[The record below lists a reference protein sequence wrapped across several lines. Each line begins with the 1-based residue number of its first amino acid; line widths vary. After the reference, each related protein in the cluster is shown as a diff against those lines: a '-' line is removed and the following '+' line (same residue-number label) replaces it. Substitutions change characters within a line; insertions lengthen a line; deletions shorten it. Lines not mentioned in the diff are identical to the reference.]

1 MKIEAEWMRGG
12 TSKCWV
18 FEAGHLQDGGTS
30 LDVLLPRLFGS
41 PDPRQIDGVG
51 GATSTTSKAMI
62 LHRPA
67 EEDIDV
73 EFTFA
78 QVGIEEAAV
87 DWGSNCGNCSA
98 VVGLYAI
105 EKGWVIPSGDVTR
118 IVTRNTNTGQIIVQR
133 VATPAGALPIVP
145 DAQMPGVPFPGY
157 RVGLGFQDPAG
168 KTTGALLP
176 TGSATDTITAGGTRW
191 TVSMVDAG
199 APVVIVRA
207 EELGLDPARYDS
219 WLAGRGT
226 AAGDAG
232 TDPAAGGGAD
242 GTGSHHRRRRRGPS
256 PSSPLPPP
264 PRRGPGCD
272 VNVMM
277 LSMGRPHPA
286 LAITGSIA
294 LTLAA
299 RTPGTVLHAITGD
312 TLGAT
317 LRCAPLPGSSRP
329 GPRTTTEPCS
339 SASTARPAPSPPPS
353 SISPRP
359 SAAPPKPPRGSH
371 SLRRTTMTKTAER
384 TAGTVEETQDQRPGR
399 PGPPPPYPA
408 DGGGRYHPSLV
419 WWPSFWRE
427 ASSTRRPPRNRS
439 RP

>member
-18 FEAGHLQDGGTS
+18 FEAEHLSDGTS
-30 LDVLLPRLFGS
+30 LDALLSRVFGS
-41 PDPRQIDGVG
+41 PDSRQIDGVG

-73 EFTFA
+73 DFTFA

-105 EKGWVIPSGDVTR
+105 EKGWVVPSGDITR
-118 IVTRNTNTGQIIVQR
+118 IVTRNTNTGQVIYQR

-145 DAQMPGVPFPGY
+145 DAHMPGVPFAGY

-168 KTTGALLP
+168 KTTGKLLP
-176 TGSATDTITAGGTRW
+176 TGAATDTITAGGTRW

-207 EELGLDPARYDS
+207 EDLGLDASRYDS
-219 WLAGRGT
+219 WPAGVELQLDTLDLIRRQAAVRMGLAPTT
-226 AAGDAG
+226 AQAARAIPKLAIAAA
-232 TDPAAGGGAD
+232 PAPAEE
-242 GTGSHHRRRRRGPS
+242 
-256 PSSPLPPP
+256 
-264 PRRGPGCD
+264 GCD
-272 VNVMM
+272 INVMM

-299 RTPGTVLHAITGD
+299 RTAGTVLHNITGG
-312 TLGAT
+312 TPGAT
-317 LRCAPLPGSSRP
+317 LKL
-329 GPRTTTEPCS
+329 RTPAGVIETWTEEQEG
-339 SASTARPAPSPPPS
+339 ALLVGVDRTARTIA
-353 SISPRP
+353 
-359 SAAPPKPPRGSH
+359 
-371 SLRRTTMTKTAER
+371 TTIIHLPEAL
-384 TAGTVEETQDQRPGR
+384 GTV
-399 PGPPPPYPA
+399 A
-408 DGGGRYHPSLV
+408 
-419 WWPSFWRE
+419 E
-427 ASSTRRPPRNRS
+427 ASLAGATQ
-439 RP
+439 

>member
-18 FEAGHLQDGGTS
+18 FEADHLGDGAS
-30 LDVLLPRLFGS
+30 LDALLPRVFGS
-41 PDPRQIDGVG
+41 PDSRQIDGVG

-62 LHRPA
+62 LDRPA
-67 EEDIDV
+67 EDGIDV
-73 EFTFA
+73 DFTFA

-105 EKGWVIPSGDVTR
+105 EKGWVVPGGDVTK

-207 EELGLDPARYDS
+207 EDLGLDPARYES
-219 WLAGRGT
+219 WLAGVELQLDTLDQIRRQAAVRMGLASTT
-226 AAGDAG
+226 AAAARAIPKLAIAAAPATSQDKDA
-232 TDPAAGGGAD
+232 AD
-242 GTGSHHRRRRRGPS
+242 I
-256 PSSPLPPP
+256 
-264 PRRGPGCD
+264 
-272 VNVMM
+272 NVMM

-299 RTPGTVLHAITGD
+299 RTAGTVLHHMTGGTQGAALKLRTPAGVLETWTEEND
-312 TLGAT
+312 GGLLVGVDRTARTIATTLIHLPEALGSAAEEAFAGAT
-317 LRCAPLPGSSRP
+317 R
-329 GPRTTTEPCS
+329 
-339 SASTARPAPSPPPS
+339 
-353 SISPRP
+353 
-359 SAAPPKPPRGSH
+359 
-371 SLRRTTMTKTAER
+371 
-384 TAGTVEETQDQRPGR
+384 
-399 PGPPPPYPA
+399 
-408 DGGGRYHPSLV
+408 
-419 WWPSFWRE
+419 
-427 ASSTRRPPRNRS
+427 
-439 RP
+439 

>member
-18 FEAGHLQDGGTS
+18 FEAGHLGQGTS
-30 LDVLLPRLFGS
+30 LDSLLPRVFGS
-41 PDPRQIDGVG
+41 PDSRQIDGVG

-62 LHRPA
+62 LHRPDD
-67 EEDIDV
+67 EDIDV
-73 EFTFA
+73 DFTFA

-105 EKGWVIPSGDVTR
+105 EKGWVVPAGDVTR
-118 IVTRNTNTGQIIVQR
+118 IVTRNTNTGQVIVQR

-168 KTTGALLP
+168 KTTGSLLP

-207 EELGLDPARYDS
+207 EDLGLDPARYES
-219 WLAGRGT
+219 WQPGVELQLDTLDQIRRQAAVRMGLATTT
-226 AAGDAG
+226 AGAARAIPKLAIAAA
-232 TDPAAGGGAD
+232 PAPA
-242 GTGSHHRRRRRGPS
+242 GPS
-256 PSSPLPPP
+256 PAGTEASDL
-264 PRRGPGCD
+264 
-272 VNVMM
+272 NVMM

-299 RTPGTVLHAITGD
+299 RTPGTVLHQMTGGTQGAALKLRTPAGVLETWTEEND
-312 TLGAT
+312 GGVLVGVDRTARTIATTVIHLPEALGNAAEVALAGAT
-317 LRCAPLPGSSRP
+317 R
-329 GPRTTTEPCS
+329 
-339 SASTARPAPSPPPS
+339 
-353 SISPRP
+353 
-359 SAAPPKPPRGSH
+359 
-371 SLRRTTMTKTAER
+371 
-384 TAGTVEETQDQRPGR
+384 
-399 PGPPPPYPA
+399 
-408 DGGGRYHPSLV
+408 
-419 WWPSFWRE
+419 
-427 ASSTRRPPRNRS
+427 
-439 RP
+439 